1 MVNVVTLLMQYN
13 NILTMTVH
21 VCLLDCAVKW
31 YLSDV
36 ILLFPFVI
44 VYILHVE

>member
-1 MVNVVTLLMQYN
+1 MAVP
-13 NILTMTVH
+13 

-36 ILLFPFVI
+36 ILLLPFVI